1 MTDYPGLDYIKW
13 DANCPIQEAGSQYL
27 SADNQSHLYID
38 YHRGLEK
45 TLKRIRAKYP
55 TLTIQACASGGGR
68 VNWGY
73 MPYFDEF
80 WVSDNTD
87 ALQRVY
93 MQWGTSYFFPALTM
107 ASHIS
112 VTPNHQT
119 NRIIPLKYRTDVA
132 MSGRLGMELQPKDMS
147 EREKDQTR
155 RAIADYK
162 RIRPIVQ
169 FGDIYRLLSPYD
181 HKGAASMMYVS
192 PEKDKAVYYWW
203 KTETFVNQQLPRITM
218 AGLDPD
224 RKYRITEL
232 NRIDNTPL
240 AFEGKTFTGRFLM
253 SNGLEI
259 PLGHNVDYD
268 QRSDYASRVLLLE
281 AQ

>member
-1 MTDYPGLDYIKW
+1 
-13 DANCPIQEAGSQYL
+13 
-27 SADNQSHLYID
+27 
-38 YHRGLEK
+38 
-45 TLKRIRAKYP
+45 
-55 TLTIQACASGGGR
+55 
-68 VNWGY
+68 